1 MRPLDRVIGYNSIK
15 KDLYRII
22 DILNDP
28 ERYAQVGVNI
38 PKGILLEGVPGIG
51 KSLMARAFMEECNR
65 KEYVIRKDKS
75 NGDFVDYIRETF
87 EEATKNTPAIILLDD
102 MDKFANEDYS
112 HRNAEEYV
120 TVQACIDSV
129 KNEDVF
135 VIATVNDEHSLPSSL
150 VRSGRFDKTFHM
162 CFPKG
167 EDSKKIIEFY
177 LEDKKCDDSVDTE
190 ELARFLAGSSCADLE
205 MVINE
210 AGIFAVYEG
219 RTLISHEDL
228 LKACLRKIYRI
239 SDDGDAASEE
249 KVRRCAIHE
258 AGHALISEIRDPG
271 TVTFAS
277 VSSKSEGEVG
287 GFVSRKCPEN
297 SRKSFANKETEI
309 MICLAGKAATEVVL
323 GEIDLGAN
331 RDMHKAFDK
340 VVELLDNNVAYD
352 FNSWCHGD
360 ETSSHV
366 YDHLDSVKAAEV
378 SRYYILVKQMLI
390 NNRAFLD
397 KIIEELTMKKLLSYK
412 DIARIRTEGGF

>member
-1 MRPLDRVIGYNSIK
+1 MRPLDRVIGYNPIK

-22 DILNDP
+22 DVLNNP
-28 ERYAQVGVNI
+28 KKYAQVGVNI

-51 KSLMARAFMEECNR
+51 KSLMATAFMEECNR
-65 KEYVIRKDKS
+65 KAYIIRKDKS
-75 NGDFVDYIRETF
+75 NGDFVDYIRVTF
-87 EEATKNTPAIILLDD
+87 DEATKNAPAIILLDD

-135 VIATVNDEHSLPSSL
+135 VIATVNDEHCLPSSL

-162 CFPKG
+162 WFPKG

-177 LEDKKCDDSVDTE
+177 LKDKKCESSVDTE
-190 ELARFLAGSSCADLE
+190 EISRFLDGSSCADLE

-210 AGIFAVYEG
+210 AGIYAVYEG
-219 RTLISHEDL
+219 RTLIKHEDL

-239 SDDGDAASEE
+239 SDDGDEASEE
-249 KVRRCAIHE
+249 SVRRCVVHE
-258 AGHALISEIRDPG
+258 AGHALIAELRKPG
-271 TVTFAS
+271 TVTFIS

-287 GFVSRKCPEN
+287 GFVSRKYQEN
-297 SRKSFANKETEI
+297 SLKSFIDKETEI

-323 GEIDLGAN
+323 GDIDIGSN
-331 RDMHKAFDK
+331 RDMHMAFDRIRR
-340 VVELLDNNVAYD
+340 LLNDNVAYD
-352 FNSWCHGD
+352 FNSRCHND
-360 ETSSHV
+360 ETSQKV
-366 YDHLDSVKAAEV
+366 YEHLDIVTAAEV
-378 SRYYILVKQMLI
+378 SRYYIQTKQLLVK
-390 NNRAFLD
+390 NRAFLD